1 MILGLTCI
9 LCQTNLFDHFVH
21 KCFRRSQQ
29 YFLLANQVDLG
40 DELEEFDE
48 APHNIE
54 NRQAPFI
61 RKNSRSLSDS
71 DVFSTHDL
79 ANQRIAV

>member
-1 MILGLTCI
+1 LY
-9 LCQTNLFDHFVH
+9 
-21 KCFRRSQQ
+21 RSQQ
-29 YFLLANQVDLG
+29 YFLLANEIDLG
-40 DELEEFDE
+40 DEWEEFDE
-48 APHNIE
+48 APHNVE

-71 DVFSTHDL
+71 NLDVFSTHDL